1 MSGSVDRI
9 VVCSEGVGMMGSN
22 KNKEKEDGLIQYRE
36 TSLKSEPQQM
46 NKSPSTHSHVKE
58 NHLKVLR
65 SCSISSKMS
74 VGIRSILSQMSEIN
88 TPSRYIIISTFFI
101 AFFIGLFTG
110 GIFVKYFL
118 HTYRHNGTIIIRYPR
133 DARE

>member
-1 MSGSVDRI
+1 MDRI
-9 VVCSEGVGMMGSN
+9 LVCSEGVGMMGSN

-46 NKSPSTHSHVKE
+46 NKSPSTHSHLKE

-65 SCSISSKMS
+65 SSSISSKMI

-88 TPSRYIIISTFFI
+88 TPSRYIIISTFFT
-101 AFFIGLFTG
+101 AFFIGLLTG
-110 GIFVKYFL
+110 GICVK
-118 HTYRHNGTIIIRYPR
+118 
-133 DARE
+133 